1 MKILGIDTSGIVAG
15 VSLIDDRKVLGEI
28 NINYK
33 QNHSVTIMPM
43 IDTLLKMVNTE
54 LEEIDY
60 IACCCGP
67 GSFTGLRIGGATAKG
82 IAHALDKKIVPISTL
97 EMLAYNI
104 FMSSKFIVPII
115 DAKGERV
122 FTAIYKFENGK
133 LKNILKE
140 TATTLQ
146 ELLKYIE
153 ENNIEPIF
161 LGDAALIYKDKIL
174 NENKEYN
181 FAPICHN
188 MQKASSLA
196 SLAFEYAKEGKF
208 VDYNNFE
215 IEYLRKPQAE
225 RELLERENKDV

>member
-15 VSLIDDRKVLGEI
+15 VSLIDDTKILGEI

-43 IDTLLKMVNTE
+43 IDNLLKMLDME

-67 GSFTGLRIGGATAKG
+67 GSFTGLRIGAATAKG
-82 IAHALDKKIVPISTL
+82 IAHALNKKIIPISTL

-104 FMSSKFIVPII
+104 FMPSKFIVPII

-122 FTAIYKFENGK
+122 FAAIYKFENGK
-133 LKNILKE
+133 LKAILND
-140 TATTLQ
+140 TATTLP

-153 ENNIEPIF
+153 ENKIAPIF
-161 LGDAALIYKDKIL
+161 LGDGALAYKDKIL
-174 NENKEYN
+174 SQNKEYS
-181 FAPICHN
+181 FVPICHN
-188 MQKASSLA
+188 MQRASSLS

-215 IEYLRKPQAE
+215 IEYLRKTQAE
-225 RELLERENKDV
+225 RELLERENKNA

>member
-15 VSLIDDRKVLGEI
+15 VSLIENNKILAEI

-43 IDTLLKMVNTE
+43 VDTLLKMVNLE
-54 LEEIDY
+54 LEQIDY
-60 IACCCGP
+60 IACSCGP

-82 IAHALDKKIVPISTL
+82 IAHALNKKIIPISTL
-97 EMLAYNI
+97 EMLAYNL
-104 FMSSKFIVPII
+104 FMTSKYIVPII

-122 FTAIYKFENGK
+122 FTAIYKWENNQ
-133 LKNILKE
+133 LKNILEEK
-140 TATTLQ
+140 ATTLE
-146 ELLKYIE
+146 ELLQYIE
-153 ENNIEPIF
+153 QNNIEPIF
-161 LGDAALIYKDKIL
+161 LGDGALIYKEKIL
-174 NENKEYN
+174 NKNKNYN

-188 MQKASSLA
+188 MQKSSSLVA
-196 SLAFEYAKEGKF
+196 LALEYAKNEKL

-225 RELLERENKDV
+225 RELLERKNKNV

>member
-1 MKILGIDTSGIVAG
+1 MKIIGIDTSGIVAG
-15 VSLIDDRKVLGEI
+15 VSLIDDNKILGEI

-43 IDTLLKMVNTE
+43 IDTLLKMVNVE

-82 IAHALDKKIVPISTL
+82 IAHALNKKIIPISTL

-104 FMSSKFIVPII
+104 FMPSKFIVPII

-122 FTAIYKFENGK
+122 FTAIYEWENSK
-133 LKNILKE
+133 LQNILPE

-146 ELLKYIE
+146 ELLQYIE
-153 ENNIEPIF
+153 ENDIEPIF
-161 LGDAALIYKDKIL
+161 LGDGALVYKEKIL
-174 NENKEYN
+174 NANKGYS
-181 FAPICHN
+181 FAPISHN

-196 SLAFEYAKEGKF
+196 SLAFEYAKKGKF

-225 RELLERENKDV
+225 RELLERENKNV